1 MGHIAALYPKT
12 QREWFFKKTGV
23 SLCVFTAFS
32 LLSSCGE
39 AAEPTRQT
47 EFLLSKEAMIYSYRC
62 DAPMLETWGVGKR
75 VDSIEEIPTLENS
88 KAVAC
93 VAINGDET
101 PSSSLSPE
109 FIQDIYNRISKG
121 NSALFLYHFV
131 DVSFLKGTP
140 FRYYYFGKTGEYR
153 AAYSVPVH
161 FYNYGATKGYHY
173 VFSGGSQGSTSNP
186 EYEDAVTNWFYQALY
201 SYYSEA

>member
-1 MGHIAALYPKT
+1 MKKR
-12 QREWFFKKTGV
+12 REGV
-23 SLCVFTAFS
+23 SRRKITLFCAPLAFAI
-32 LLSSCGE
+32 SSCGE
-39 AAEPTRQT
+39 VAEPTRQT
-47 EFLLSKEAMIYSYRC
+47 KFLLSKEAMIYSYRC

-75 VDSIEEIPTLENS
+75 VDSIAEIPTLENS
-88 KAVAC
+88 KTVAC

-109 FIQDIYNRISKG
+109 FIQEIYNRISKG

-140 FRYYYFGKTGEYR
+140 FRYYFGKTGEYR
-153 AAYSVPVH
+153 AAYSEPVH

-173 VFSGGSQGSTSNP
+173 VFSGGSPGSTSNP

>member
-1 MGHIAALYPKT
+1 MKKR
-12 QREWFFKKTGV
+12 REGV
-23 SLCVFTAFS
+23 SRRKITLFCAPLAFAI
-32 LLSSCGE
+32 SSCGE
-39 AAEPTRQT
+39 VAEPTR
-47 EFLLSKEAMIYSYRC
+47 EIKFLLSKEAMIYSYRC

-75 VDSIEEIPTLENS
+75 VDSIAEIPTLENS
-88 KAVAC
+88 KTVAC

-109 FIQDIYNRISKG
+109 FIQEIYNRISKG

-140 FRYYYFGKTGEYR
+140 FRYYFGKTGEYR
-153 AAYSVPVH
+153 AAYSEPVH

-173 VFSGGSQGSTSNP
+173 VFSGGSPGSTSNP
-186 EYEDAVTNWFYQALY
+186 EYEDAVTNWFY
-201 SYYSEA
+201 

>member
-1 MGHIAALYPKT
+1 MGHIVALYPKT

-39 AAEPTRQT
+39 AAKPTRQT

-140 FRYYYFGKTGEYR
+140 FRYYFGKTGEYR
-153 AAYSVPVH
+153 AAYSEPVH
-161 FYNYGATKGYHY
+161 FYNYGATKGYHF
-173 VFSGGSQGSTSNP
+173 VFSGGSQGNTSNP

>member
-1 MGHIAALYPKT
+1 
-12 QREWFFKKTGV
+12 
-23 SLCVFTAFS
+23 
-32 LLSSCGE
+32 
-39 AAEPTRQT
+39 
-47 EFLLSKEAMIYSYRC
+47 
-62 DAPMLETWGVGKR
+62 MLEAWGVGKR
-75 VDSIEEIPTLENS
+75 VDSIEEIPALENS
-88 KAVAC
+88 KTVAC

-109 FIQDIYNRISKG
+109 FIQEIYNRISKG

-140 FRYYYFGKTGEYR
+140 FRYYFGKTGEYR
-153 AAYSVPVH
+153 AAYSEPVH

-173 VFSGGSQGSTSNP
+173 VFSGGSPGSTSNP

>member
-1 MGHIAALYPKT
+1 MGHIVALYPKT

-109 FIQDIYNRISKG
+109 FIQEIYNRISKG

-140 FRYYYFGKTGEYR
+140 FRYYFGKTGEYR
-153 AAYSVPVH
+153 AAYSEPVH

-173 VFSGGSQGSTSNP
+173 VFSGGSPGSTSNP

>member
-1 MGHIAALYPKT
+1 MKKR
-12 QREWFFKKTGV
+12 REGV
-23 SLCVFTAFS
+23 SRRKITLFCAPLAFAI
-32 LLSSCGE
+32 SSCGE
-39 AAEPTRQT
+39 VAEPTRQT
-47 EFLLSKEAMIYSYRC
+47 KFLLSKEAMIYSYRC
-62 DAPMLETWGVGKR
+62 DAPILETWGVGKR

-88 KAVAC
+88 KTVAC

-101 PSSSLSPE
+101 PSSSLSPK
-109 FIQDIYNRISKG
+109 FIQEIYNRISKG

-140 FRYYYFGKTGEYR
+140 FRYYFGKTGEYR
-153 AAYSVPVH
+153 AAYSEPVH

-173 VFSGGSQGSTSNP
+173 VFSGGSPGSTSNP

>member
-1 MGHIAALYPKT
+1 MALYPKT

-32 LLSSCGE
+32 LLSACGE
-39 AAEPTRQT
+39 AAKPPRQT

-131 DVSFLKGTP
+131 DVSFWKGTP
-140 FRYYYFGKTGEYR
+140 FRYYFGKTGEYR
-153 AAYSVPVH
+153 AAYSEPVH